1 MNADNISKH
10 IGQVCQQYRIKNNLT
25 QNQVAELTGL
35 EPRHISQIERGLSK
49 GSIDTLLKLCNAYPF
64 TPNFILYYLF
74 DIDLKKSVSIYDE
87 SFKKLIKRDKDSI
100 LHFIDYFLTK

>member
-35 EPRHISQIERGLSK
+35 EPKIKFYMGVK
-49 GSIDTLLKLCNAYPF
+49 GKTEEEAEQELK
-64 TPNFILYYLF
+64 
-74 DIDLKKSVSIYDE
+74 E
-87 SFKKLIKRDKDSI
+87 
-100 LHFIDYFLTK
+100 LTKVMEEQAKM